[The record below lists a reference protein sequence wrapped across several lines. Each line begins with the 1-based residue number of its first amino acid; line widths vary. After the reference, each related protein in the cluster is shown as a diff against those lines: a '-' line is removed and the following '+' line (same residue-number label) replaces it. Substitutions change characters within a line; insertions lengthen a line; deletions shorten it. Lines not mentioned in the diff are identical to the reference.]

1 MRTGAFSFSV
11 LINTQAMKKSDKYV
25 GINNDIQ
32 GGMTSIG
39 KIIRDAWVFG
49 LIPEDETCEGWD
61 LGRFEALLQKVDAE
75 WDKYSCMVS
84 NLPAELRERHEKI
97 HGEWIE
103 KAKAAGWS
111 GEAETDDE
119 N

>member
-1 MRTGAFSFSV
+1 M
-11 LINTQAMKKSDKYV
+11 NKQDKYV
-25 GINNDIQ
+25 GINNDIH

-49 LIPEDETCEGWD
+49 LLPEDETCEGWN
-61 LGRFEALLQKVDAE
+61 LGRFEALLQQVDAE

-84 NLPAELRERHEKI
+84 HLPAELRERHEKI

-119 N
+119 D